1 VEEAAIA
8 PAFQFPQVYT
18 PHSSC
23 VAAPAPRLHYA
34 CNDLAQ
40 RELVTAW
47 HQLPDDVRETIVRIA
62 RDASDFSRV
71 GELVTLMFGLP
82 LESGIGTKP
91 IT

>member
-1 VEEAAIA
+1 LHPRPHFHKSIRRIA
-8 PAFQFPQVYT
+8 
-18 PHSSC
+18 
-23 VAAPAPRLHYA
+23 VASRPLPPRRHYA
-34 CNDLAQ
+34 CNDLAL

-62 RDASDFSRV
+62 RDASDLSRV